1 MLRPGRCRPGA
12 ICANCGGNW
21 LPRCLRAPLPHSER
35 LALLTPTWRAFG
47 MAKSRRGSASDSE
60 AGSDTAGGA
69 LPAPRI
75 ESCTLNRCT
84 STWLGKSMQGCAAE
98 RSRPVRQ
105 SFAKLLSTKLVS
117 LQNNFGVDSEFGL
130 RVIAGQVAASL
141 LSSRAASGHTTGD
154 APPVQQGAV
163 PPRLQEAEA
172 RRLQHAFGIKREFAL
187 RLLRERGVARLSTSA
202 RRQVH
207 THRRLPVDYHC
218 LEVQD
223 AVEMQ
228 PGELGQPTR
237 MSEFVVRCSRKGAL
251 QTAWGVWCRWAA
263 AKAKRAAAPRRR
275 LEGSGLR
282 SNRVATSF
290 KAWRTHRLSFTAAAA
305 RRLHCDTRQGKRA
318 MRWAWKHLVRS
329 SVSRGLRIVPLQ
341 VAWRI
346 WRASASADRTLATHA
361 LNKSKVTEK
370 PAPSRPPHRPD
381 LFGSR
386 RAHAGEQAPPGM
398 VNLASPASPIFR
410 RSLGKWHA
418 RLCQRCHCS
427 AAPVVHVTVNFSRR
441 RVAGSRSA
449 GQWSCSHAQMGRA
462 LSEG

>member
-1 MLRPGRCRPGA
+1 
-12 ICANCGGNW
+12 
-21 LPRCLRAPLPHSER
+21 
-35 LALLTPTWRAFG
+35 
-47 MAKSRRGSASDSE
+47 
-60 AGSDTAGGA
+60 
-69 LPAPRI
+69 
-75 ESCTLNRCT
+75 
-84 STWLGKSMQGCAAE
+84 MQGCAAE

-305 RRLHCDTRQGKRA
+305 RRLHCDTRQGKSA

-346 WRASASADRTLATHA
+346 WSASAAATVTKAGRRRRRQLYVALHAWHTKAVLDRPLKLASRRTAFGAARDRARRLLLRRAWGQWMPPRVRAEDEALLATHT
-361 LNKSKVTEK
+361 LNKLKVSAVTD
-370 PAPSRPPHRPD
+370 PT
-381 LFGSR
+381 
-386 RAHAGEQAPPGM
+386 
-398 VNLASPASPIFR
+398 ASPEPA
-410 RSLGKWHA
+410 
-418 RLCQRCHCS
+418 
-427 AAPVVHVTVNFSRR
+427 
-441 RVAGSRSA
+441 
-449 GQWSCSHAQMGRA
+449 
-462 LSEG
+462 